1 MRDIEAIGRTDKR
14 PLYIQ
19 AISALA
25 QMMESG
31 ELPIGSQLPPENQL
45 AEMLA
50 ISRSTLREALSHL
63 ETYGMVIR
71 KQGKG
76 TFVSMPPGRGF
87 LGGMERLEPF
97 RKVAA
102 RAEKKHRVEER
113 QVAQRTSFPEI
124 ARELELAE
132 ETEFTRVQVVESI
145 DGVRCLYLDDYLL
158 ADGNEEEEIPD
169 FQGSMLTYLAE
180 KRTNPLAFSN
190 TKVFAVN
197 AGQQVAQLL
206 DIDPDCPVLFLKEIY
221 YDTAGSMLGLGY
233 LYLVT
238 EYFHYYVTRRVL
250 PHY

>member
-1 MRDIEAIGRTDKR
+1 MKDIEAIGRTDKR

-25 QMMESG
+25 RMMESG

-97 RKVAA
+97 REVAA

-113 QVAQRTSFPEI
+113 RVTQQAPFPEI
-124 ARELELAE
+124 ARELELPKVS
-132 ETEFTRVQVVESI
+132 EFTRVQVVESI

-158 ADGNEEEEIPD
+158 ADRSEGEEILE

-180 KRTNPLAFSN
+180 RRSHPLAFSN

-197 AGQQVAQLL
+197 AGQKVAQRL
-206 DIDPDCPVLFLKEIY
+206 DIEPDSPVLFLQEIY
-221 YDTAGSMLGLGY
+221 YDTAGSVLGLGY

-238 EYFHYYVTRRVL
+238 DYFHYYVTRRVL